1 MPDSLS
7 KEPSEATVSSRPA
20 LIYMG
25 ALGSVALLCVVGQL
39 LVQVL
44 IARQED
50 DASVVNVSGRQR
62 MLSQRITK
70 SALAVAAD
78 REPEKY
84 RAELRDASALWSE
97 SHDALIRRDPAMRLG
112 GKNSETVLALYREI
126 EEPRLQILSHAKT
139 IAGQTEGKNATET
152 RALVDEILLAE
163 AKYLHGMDTI
173 VFQYSREARGRV
185 ETLQRIQLGLLAVIL
200 AVLGFEAL
208 FVFRPAMQRIRM
220 AVRQAQNS
228 EAQHALVSGELGL
241 IFDSVPALIAYLDTD
256 GHILRLNRSGA
267 EITGESL
274 EALMGTCIYDL
285 FTGQEARLRAED
297 LRIVKT
303 GEPQLGLL
311 HYLRNA
317 QGDIRWLRM
326 NKIPRKDASGEITGI
341 VMFAVDVSEQKQIE
355 RQFMELRSE
364 EQRRLSYNLH
374 DGVGQELSG
383 ILYLGRRLVN
393 RLQGRDPEAEGQAA
407 EILKLV
413 KRSVESV
420 RDVSKSLRP
429 IGDEP
434 DALSK
439 SLRDLTRTTAEAAG
453 IDCAF
458 EEKGTVLLF
467 EADVAEHL
475 YRIAQEAVNNAVR
488 HSGARQIRVR
498 LAQSDEE
505 TSLEVADDGRGMTG
519 GGDQSAEGLGLG
531 IMKHRAELI
540 GGRLRI
546 ESGPQG
552 GTTMQCTVVV

>member
-1 MPDSLS
+1 MLY
-7 KEPSEATVSSRPA
+7 
-20 LIYMG
+20 IG
-25 ALGSVALLCVVGQL
+25 ALGSIALLCVVGQVL
-39 LVQVL
+39 LQVL
-44 IARQED
+44 ITSQED

-70 SALAVAAD
+70 SALAIAAQ
-78 REPEKY
+78 REPERY
-84 RAELRDASALWSE
+84 RAELYDAITLWSD

-112 GKNSETVLALYREI
+112 GKNSETVLALYNEI
-126 EEPRLQILSHAKT
+126 EEPRLKILSHAT
-139 IAGQTEGKNATET
+139 TVAEQIDGDVAVT
-152 RALVDEILLAE
+152 RALVDEILTAE
-163 AKYLHGMDTI
+163 AQYLHGMDTI

-185 ETLQRIQLGLLAVIL
+185 ETLRRIQLALLAVIL

-208 FVFRPAMQRIRM
+208 FVFRPAMQKIRL
-220 AVRQAQNS
+220 AVRQAKDS

-256 GHILRLNRSGA
+256 GRILRLNRSGA
-267 EITGESL
+267 EIIGESL
-274 EALMGTCIYDL
+274 DVLIGTSIYDL
-285 FTGQEARLRAED
+285 FTGQETRLRAED
-297 LRIVKT
+297 RRIAKT

-311 HYLRNA
+311 HYLRTP

-326 NKIPRKDASGEITGI
+326 NKIPRKDTGGQITGI

-393 RLQGRDPEAEGQAA
+393 RLQGKDTEAETQAA
-407 EILKLV
+407 EIIKLV

-420 RDVSKSLRP
+420 RNVSKSLRP
-429 IGDEP
+429 IGEEP

-439 SLRDLTRTTAEAAG
+439 SLRDLTQTTSETAG

-475 YRIAQEAVNNAVR
+475 YRIAQEAVNNALR
-488 HSGARQIRVR
+488 HSGARHIRVR
-498 LAQSDEE
+498 LEQSDEE
-505 TSLEVADDGRGMTG
+505 TSLEVIDDGSGMANP
-519 GGDQSAEGLGLG
+519 DKESPEGLGLE